1 MFGATPIRYLS
12 PSEEFYA
19 QAENFIGLTLT
30 LRGALDVGAM
40 SEAFDTLLRVHPAHA
55 GHLERDADGRHQI
68 MVDDYE
74 HEGIWLEKPG
84 DEPGG
89 RLPSQTEA
97 LLNLRIR
104 LGRTDPPS
112 PSTPT
117 TRWPTDT
124 TTFALLEQLF
134 GWYTDIVSGAGV
146 GTVKA
151 EPIPESLEA
160 VLAERGIGKL
170 ARFGLERFLPAIF
183 AYDLPR
189 RSGMRD
195 ALARS
200 RVRVPSASCRLSQ
213 QETKDLA
220 GVCADRRISVNA
232 VVAAAILMAEWRIR
246 ETPHLPIPYIY
257 PVDLRFFLTPPVGA
271 TEATNPLGMA
281 MFLAEIRSDTDL
293 MDLARDILE
302 AFRADLADGVIQQS
316 FLHFGTEYQGNPPGL
331 PDVVMATDGG
341 DLPPLRTPPGLVV
354 EQYDLEVLFA
364 STAAGV
370 DMYSAGTY
378 DGQLLVSYNS
388 HGPEPQRY
396 VAEIRDLLTAVPA
409 AHGRVTGL
417 TRRRQTAAGMAGIPS
432 IRREVRRARRRIR
445 RRSRADRP
453 AMPDRTAPQRA
464 APVGREQRDV
474 QAHSEHDRSE
484 HVERRH
490 PGAHE
495 VGRRRTRHVGH
506 HDVVHRPSL
515 GQPAVDSLRDP
526 SGIGPMTSPQPLSS
540 VTPSAEL
547 CSLAMALAAAMDR
560 SRSTGSA
567 ICVSSLA
574 KMPETWLRAWQSG
587 SSWAPTGTRAIRERF
602 GNSPRSRKYSRA
614 CLATRAIATSFTL
627 TPKCRATFFTSS
639 RSSRASASV
648 RSPVVRPLSTVGGAV
663 NGSAIERRDTT
674 RRTVSSTARSV
685 GGSSLTNWAGRRAN
699 RTRPSR
705 AIRSVPT
712 AGAAVTGLGRP
723 GSGSALQSRPRR
735 SANVTPSAMA
745 WWSTSITATPP
756 PARPR

>member
-74 HEGIWLEKPG
+74 HEGIWLEKSG

-104 LGRTDPPS
+104 LGEDR
-112 PSTPT
+112 STLT
-117 TRWPTDT
+117 LYTHHALADGHHQ
-124 TTFALLEQLF
+124 FALLEQLF

-183 AYDLPR
+183 AYELPPSKR
-189 RSGMRD
+189 NAGRVGPQS
-195 ALARS
+195 
-200 RVRVPSASCRLSQ
+200 VRVPSASCRLSQ

-281 MFLAEIRSDTDL
+281 MYLAEIRPDTDL

-409 AHGRVTGL
+409 AHGRVT
-417 TRRRQTAAGMAGIPS
+417 
-432 IRREVRRARRRIR
+432 
-445 RRSRADRP
+445 D
-453 AMPDRTAPQRA
+453 
-464 APVGREQRDV
+464 
-474 QAHSEHDRSE
+474 
-484 HVERRH
+484 
-490 PGAHE
+490 
-495 VGRRRTRHVGH
+495 
-506 HDVVHRPSL
+506 
-515 GQPAVDSLRDP
+515 
-526 SGIGPMTSPQPLSS
+526 
-540 VTPSAEL
+540 
-547 CSLAMALAAAMDR
+547 
-560 SRSTGSA
+560 
-567 ICVSSLA
+567 
-574 KMPETWLRAWQSG
+574 
-587 SSWAPTGTRAIRERF
+587 
-602 GNSPRSRKYSRA
+602 
-614 CLATRAIATSFTL
+614 
-627 TPKCRATFFTSS
+627 
-639 RSSRASASV
+639 
-648 RSPVVRPLSTVGGAV
+648 
-663 NGSAIERRDTT
+663 
-674 RRTVSSTARSV
+674 
-685 GGSSLTNWAGRRAN
+685 
-699 RTRPSR
+699 
-705 AIRSVPT
+705 
-712 AGAAVTGLGRP
+712 
-723 GSGSALQSRPRR
+723 
-735 SANVTPSAMA
+735 
-745 WWSTSITATPP
+745 
-756 PARPR
+756 

>member
-40 SEAFDTLLRVHPAHA
+40 SEAFDTLLQVHPAHA

-74 HEGIWLEKPG
+74 HEGIWLEKSG

-104 LGRTDPPS
+104 LGEDR
-112 PSTPT
+112 STLT
-117 TRWPTDT
+117 LYTHHALADGHHQ
-124 TTFALLEQLF
+124 FALLEQLF

-183 AYDLPR
+183 AYDLPPSKR
-189 RSGMRD
+189 NAGRVGPQS
-195 ALARS
+195 
-200 RVRVPSASCRLSQ
+200 VRVPSASCRLSQ

-409 AHGRVTGL
+409 AHGRVT
-417 TRRRQTAAGMAGIPS
+417 
-432 IRREVRRARRRIR
+432 
-445 RRSRADRP
+445 D
-453 AMPDRTAPQRA
+453 
-464 APVGREQRDV
+464 
-474 QAHSEHDRSE
+474 
-484 HVERRH
+484 
-490 PGAHE
+490 
-495 VGRRRTRHVGH
+495 
-506 HDVVHRPSL
+506 
-515 GQPAVDSLRDP
+515 
-526 SGIGPMTSPQPLSS
+526 
-540 VTPSAEL
+540 
-547 CSLAMALAAAMDR
+547 
-560 SRSTGSA
+560 
-567 ICVSSLA
+567 
-574 KMPETWLRAWQSG
+574 
-587 SSWAPTGTRAIRERF
+587 
-602 GNSPRSRKYSRA
+602 
-614 CLATRAIATSFTL
+614 
-627 TPKCRATFFTSS
+627 
-639 RSSRASASV
+639 
-648 RSPVVRPLSTVGGAV
+648 
-663 NGSAIERRDTT
+663 
-674 RRTVSSTARSV
+674 
-685 GGSSLTNWAGRRAN
+685 
-699 RTRPSR
+699 
-705 AIRSVPT
+705 
-712 AGAAVTGLGRP
+712 
-723 GSGSALQSRPRR
+723 
-735 SANVTPSAMA
+735 
-745 WWSTSITATPP
+745 
-756 PARPR
+756 